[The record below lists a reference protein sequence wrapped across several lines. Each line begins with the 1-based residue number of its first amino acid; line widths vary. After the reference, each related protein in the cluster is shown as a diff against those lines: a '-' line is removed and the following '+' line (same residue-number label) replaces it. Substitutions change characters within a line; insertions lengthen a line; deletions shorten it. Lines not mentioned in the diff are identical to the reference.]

1 MTPNEFIAKWQ
12 STTLKERSGSQEHF
26 LDLCQLLNEP
36 TPASIDPTGEF
47 YCFEKGAKKTTG
59 GDGWA
64 DVWKRDHFG
73 WEYKGKRKNLNEAF
87 IQLHRYAPALENPP
101 LLIVSDMERIIIHT
115 AFNGTVSKVH
125 SLALEDL
132 RIPAKLQLLKWAFSE
147 PERLRPTLTTAAL
160 TEDAARQFGQLAQ
173 TLCERGHDTQQVAH
187 FCQQILFCFFA
198 EDIGLLANQLFSELL
213 KNGQQRLEH
222 LPQTLANL
230 FNTMATGG
238 FFGNDPVDWFN
249 GGLFDAATPLPLT
262 RDDVRMLREL
272 ARLNWSAI
280 EPSIFGTLFERGLDP
295 NQREQLG
302 AHYTDPAS
310 IMRLVNPVVLDPLR
324 EEWAAAKLTIHQLLE
339 KSTQQQQQA
348 DELSKSQVTTKAKKA
363 AEKALKAALS
373 FNTKTQNQIENNFQ
387 DFFSRLQN
395 FRVLDP
401 ACGSGNFL
409 LLALRGLKDLEH
421 EVILESER
429 LGLPRSFISVGP
441 ENVLGIELNP
451 YAAELARVTVWIG
464 EIQWMLNHGFSLAKN
479 PILKT
484 INIIDQR
491 DAVVNADGSEPN
503 WPTADAIVGNPPFLG
518 DKRMLGAMGDEYVKR
533 LRNCYQGRIPGGAD
547 LVTYWFE
554 KARAQIEKA
563 KPESKIAAGLVATNS
578 IRGGAN
584 RQVLERICKTTTIF
598 NAWSDEPWINSGA
611 AVRVSLICFGN
622 TKLTPILNGESVAAI
637 YADLTGGQ
645 RADNEKI
652 ADITQAKILKE
663 NCGVTVRGSEK
674 GGSFDISG
682 HLAREWLRL
691 PNPNGRANSE
701 VIRPWTNGKDIA
713 RRYSDTWLIDFG
725 LNRQEFEAAL
735 YEAPFEYVIKH
746 VKATRQQ
753 NREERTS
760 DKWWLHRRSGEELR
774 TALAKLPRYICTP
787 RVAKYR
793 LFVWFNALVYPDSA
807 TFIIARA
814 DDTTFGILHSR
825 FHELWSLRMGTSL
838 GATPRY
844 TPTTTFETFPFPI
857 GLTPAHTGSEIETLY
872 SGAII
877 PTVATE
883 YRDHAVAIAEAAFQL
898 NQLRENWLNPPEWI
912 ERVPE
917 VVAGYPERIIAKPA
931 FAAQLKQRT
940 LTNLYNKN
948 PAWLVN
954 AHVKLDQA
962 VAAAYGWSNELSE
975 TGVLQQLL
983 ALNKARSS

>member
-12 STTLKERSGSQEHF
+12 STTLKERSAAQEHF
-26 LDLCQLLNEP
+26 LDLCQLLDEP
-36 TPASIDPTGEF
+36 TPASIDPTGAF

-87 IQLHRYAPALENPP
+87 VQLHRYAPALENPP

-115 AFNGTVSKVH
+115 AFNGTVSKEYV
-125 SLALEDL
+125 LKLEDL
-132 RIPAKLQLLKWAFSE
+132 RNPDKLKLLKWAFSE
-147 PERLRPTLTTAAL
+147 PKRLRPTLTTAAL

-198 EDIGLLANQLFSELL
+198 DDIGLLPNQLFSELL
-213 KNGQQRLEH
+213 KIGQQRLEH

-324 EEWAAAKLTIHQLLE
+324 EEWHLQKIEITALMEKADAAKSTITRNKTIKSAQALL
-339 KSTQQQQQA
+339 STVF
-348 DELSKSQVTTKAKKA
+348 E
-363 AEKALKAALS
+363 
-373 FNTKTQNQIENNFQ
+373 
-387 DFFSRLQN
+387 RLRN

-441 ENVLGIELNP
+441 ENVLGIELNS

-503 WPTADAIVGNPPFLG
+503 WPDADVIVGNPPFLG

-533 LRNCYQGRIPGGAD
+533 LRNCYQGRIPCGAD

-554 KARAQIEKA
+554 KARAQIEMRKTNA
-563 KPESKIAAGLVATNS
+563 VGLVATNS
-578 IRGGAN
+578 IRGGSN

-622 TKLTPILNGESVAAI
+622 TALTPVLNGEKVAAI
-637 YADLTGGQ
+637 YADLTAGTIE
-645 RADNEKI
+645 ATS
-652 ADITQAKILKE
+652 DITQAKSLAN
-663 NCGVTVRGSEK
+663 NCGICFIGTQKS
-674 GGSFDISG
+674 GSFDIAG
-682 HLAREWLRL
+682 ELARQWLL
-691 PNPNGRANSE
+691 AEPNPHGKPNSD
-701 VIRPWTNGKDIA
+701 VVRPWVNGMDIT
-713 RRYSDTWLIDFG
+713 RRPSDTWIIDFG
-725 LNRQEFEAAL
+725 FNMKELNAAFYEEPFQHVVNNVKCVIEKKIMEWQIKNKNTQHLQRQYETWWQLWCSRPDMRKAL
-735 YEAPFEYVIKH
+735 
-746 VKATRQQ
+746 T
-753 NREERTS
+753 
-760 DKWWLHRRSGEELR
+760 G
-774 TALAKLPRYICTP
+774 LPRYICTP

-793 LFVWFNALVYPDSA
+793 LFRWLDKTILPDSA
-807 TFIIARA
+807 TVAIARA

-825 FHELWSLRMGTSL
+825 FHEIWALRMGTSL

-857 GLTPAHTGSEIETLY
+857 GLTPANTGNGVETLD

-883 YRDHAVAIAEAAFQL
+883 HRDHAVAIAEAAFQL

-940 LTNLYNKN
+940 LTNLYNKK

-954 AHVKLDQA
+954 AHLKLDQA

-975 TGVLQQLL
+975 TEVLQQLL
-983 ALNKARSS
+983 TLNKVQSS

>member
-1 MTPNEFIAKWQ
+1 M
-12 STTLKERSGSQEHF
+12 
-26 LDLCQLLNEP
+26 LDRL
-36 TPASIDPTGEF
+36 
-47 YCFEKGAKKTTG
+47 
-59 GDGWA
+59 
-64 DVWKRDHFG
+64 
-73 WEYKGKRKNLNEAF
+73 YKGKRKNLNEAF
-87 IQLHRYAPALENPP
+87 VQLHRYAPALENPP

-115 AFNGTVSKVH
+115 AFNGTVPKVH
-125 SLALEDL
+125 SLTLEDL
-132 RIPAKLQLLKWAFSE
+132 RNPDKLQLLKWTFSK
-147 PERLRPTLTTAAL
+147 PERLRPTLTTATL
-160 TEDAARQFGQLAQ
+160 TENAARQFGELAQ
-173 TLCERGHDTQQVAH
+173 TLRERGHNTQQIAH

-198 EDIGLLANQLFSELL
+198 EDIGLLPNHSFSQLLEI
-213 KNGQQRLEH
+213 GQKRLENL
-222 LPQTLANL
+222 LPMLTNL
-230 FNTMATGG
+230 FNTMAIGG
-238 FFGNDPVDWFN
+238 FFGTEEIDWFN
-249 GGLFDAATPLPLT
+249 GGLFDAVTPLPLT

-302 AHYTDPAS
+302 AHYTDPES

-324 EEWAAAKLTIHQLLE
+324 EYWHLQKIEITALMKKADTAK
-339 KSTQQQQQA
+339 SA
-348 DELSKSQVTTKAKKA
+348 SARTKAMKPA
-363 AEKALKAALS
+363 QALLS
-373 FNTKTQNQIENNFQ
+373 TVFE
-387 DFFSRLQN
+387 RLQN

-421 EVILESER
+421 EVILDSER

-503 WPTADAIVGNPPFLG
+503 WPDADVIVGNPPFLG
-518 DKRMLGAMGDEYVKR
+518 GSKKRGVLGDDYFSTLGTIYA
-533 LRNCYQGRIPGGAD
+533 GRIPAGAD

-554 KARAQIEKA
+554 KARTQIETGKA
-563 KPESKIAAGLVATNS
+563 NAAGLVSTNS

-622 TKLTPILNGESVAAI
+622 TEVMPVLNGEKVAAI
-637 YADLTGGQ
+637 YADLTAGTIEATSDLTDANTLTENAGVAFQ
-645 RADNEKI
+645 GSQKI
-652 ADITQAKILKE
+652 GA
-663 NCGVTVRGSEK
+663 
-674 GGSFDISG
+674 FDIAG
-682 HLAREWLRL
+682 ELARDWLLL
-691 PNPNGRANSE
+691 PNPHNKPNSDVLKPSWNGLD
-701 VIRPWTNGKDIA
+701 VT
-713 RRYSDTWLIDFG
+713 RRQRDGWIIDF
-725 LNRQEFEAAL
+725 NVKMPEIDAAF
-735 YEAPFEYVIKH
+735 YEAPFDYVVTN
-746 VKATRQQ
+746 VKA
-753 NREERTS
+753 ERI
-760 DKWWLHRRSGEELR
+760 KNPRLVRAKYWWRHGDPQPAMR
-774 TALAKLPRYICTP
+774 TALKELPRYIATP
-787 RVAKYR
+787 HVSKHRI
-793 LFVWFNALVYPDSA
+793 FVWMHQSILPDKMLIVI
-807 TFIIARA
+807 TRA
-814 DDTTFGILHSR
+814 DDTTFGVLHSR
-825 FHELWSLRMGTSL
+825 FHEIWALRMGTSL

-844 TPTTTFETFPFPI
+844 TPTTTFETFPFPT
-857 GLTPAHTGSEIETLY
+857 GLTPADTGSGIETLD
-872 SGAII
+872 SGAVI
-877 PTVATE
+877 PTVATA
-883 YRDHAVAIAEAAFQL
+883 YRNHAVAIAEAALQL

-917 VVAGYPERIIAKPA
+917 VVAGYPDRIIAKPTYA
-931 FAAQLKQRT
+931 VLLKQRT

-975 TGVLQQLL
+975 TEVLQQLL
-983 ALNKARSS
+983 ACNKARSS

>member
-1 MTPNEFIAKWQ
+1 MTPDEFIAKWQ
-12 STTLKERSGSQEHF
+12 STTLKERSAAQEHF

-36 TPASIDPTGEF
+36 TPASIDPTGDF

-73 WEYKGKRKNLNEAF
+73 WEYKGKRKNLNDAF

-160 TEDAARQFGQLAQ
+160 TENAARQFGELAQ
-173 TLCERGHDTQQVAH
+173 TLRQRGHDTQQIAH

-198 EDIGLLANQLFSELL
+198 EDIGLLPNKSFSKLL
-213 KNGQQRLEH
+213 EIGQKRLEH
-222 LPQTLANL
+222 LPLMLTNL

-238 FFGNDPVDWFN
+238 FFGTEEIDWFN
-249 GGLFDAATPLPLT
+249 GGLFDAVTPLPLT

-324 EEWAAAKLTIHQLLE
+324 EEWRLQKIKIAALMKKADAAKSTITRNKTIKSAQALLSAVFE
-339 KSTQQQQQA
+339 
-348 DELSKSQVTTKAKKA
+348 
-363 AEKALKAALS
+363 
-373 FNTKTQNQIENNFQ
+373 
-387 DFFSRLQN
+387 RLQN

-409 LLALRGLKDLEH
+409 LLALRGLKNLEH
-421 EVILESER
+421 DVILDAER
-429 LGLPRSFISVGP
+429 LGLPRSFTLVGP
-441 ENVLGIELNP
+441 ENVLGIELNS

-503 WPTADAIVGNPPFLG
+503 WPTADVIVGNPPFLG
-518 DKRMLGAMGDEYVKR
+518 GSKKRGVLGDDYFSTLGTIYA
-533 LRNCYQGRIPGGAD
+533 GRIPAGAD

-554 KARAQIEKA
+554 KARSQIETKKA
-563 KPESKIAAGLVATNS
+563 NAAGLVSTNS

-622 TKLTPILNGESVAAI
+622 TEVTPVLNGEKVAAI
-637 YADLTGGQ
+637 YADLTES
-645 RADNEKI
+645 DNDKKLNL
-652 ADITQAKILKE
+652 TTAKLLLE
-663 NCGVTVRGSEK
+663 NNNVSFEGTKKYGA
-674 GGSFDISG
+674 FDISG
-682 HLAREWLRL
+682 DLARSWLAI
-691 PNPNGRANSE
+691 PNPHGLPTSN
-701 VIRPWTNGKDIA
+701 VVKPWRNGKDIA
-713 RRYSDTWLIDFG
+713 SRASDTWIIDFG
-725 LNRQEFEAAL
+725 LNTSEIDAAL
-735 YEAPFEYVIKH
+735 YEFPFQH
-746 VKATRQQ
+746 LLNNVKPYRDTVR
-753 NREERTS
+753 RERTR
-760 DKWWLHRRSGEELR
+760 KNWWIHEEARSGMR
-774 TALAKLPRYICTP
+774 KALTGLSRYLCTP

-793 LFVWFNALVYPDSA
+793 FFVWLDKTVLPDTRLV
-807 TFIIARA
+807 IVARS
-814 DDTTFGILHSR
+814 DDMTFGILSSQIHQI
-825 FHELWSLRMGTSL
+825 WSL
-838 GATPRY
+838 ATCSWHGDGNEGGR
-844 TPTTTFETFPFPI
+844 PTYNAKSCFETFPFPM
-857 GLTPAHTGSEIETLY
+857 GLTPADTGSGIETLD

-877 PTVATE
+877 PTVAAE

-917 VVAGYPERIIAKPA
+917 VVAGYPDRIIAKPTY
-931 FAAQLKQRT
+931 AALLKQRT
-940 LTNLYNKN
+940 LTNLYNKK

-954 AHVKLDQA
+954 EHVKLDQA

-975 TGVLQQLL
+975 TEVLQQLL